1 MSKQEFGEDTMF
13 NEWDNEQV
21 ENKSYTQE
29 IINEMVD
36 ESIYQACTD
45 TAFYIKSY
53 QKENSL
59 PFAEFLDFGCI
70 NDFILNTGILR

>member
-1 MSKQEFGEDTMF
+1 MSKQEFGEDSLF
-13 NEWDNEQV
+13 NEWDNQEH
-21 ENKSYTQE
+21 ENENYTQE

-36 ESIYQACTD
+36 ESIYQACTN
-45 TAFYIKSY
+45 TAFYIKNY

-70 NDFILNTGILR
+70 SDFILKTGTLR